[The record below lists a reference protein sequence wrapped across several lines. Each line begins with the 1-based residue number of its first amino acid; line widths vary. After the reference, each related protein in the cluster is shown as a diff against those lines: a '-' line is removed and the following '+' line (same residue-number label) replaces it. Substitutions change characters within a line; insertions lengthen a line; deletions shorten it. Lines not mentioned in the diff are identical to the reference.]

1 MRGFSGEY
9 RIRSLRG
16 VAALLLAIGSGCL
29 AGAAQTE
36 PAPGSD
42 PAGAL
47 RLSRVAVPDPVAGCD
62 AFSILL
68 PPDWKTDGGPLWRP
82 YLSNQAAVMWR
93 ASGPADGVSLNIL
106 PCDPF
111 VWNSADIPFFNE
123 GVNYLGSEVRRPV
136 QEDVSAFITNTVLP
150 RYRPDIEQVRVTAV
164 TPLPAIAEA
173 TVAARA
179 EAGVRK
185 QGAAARVRVE
195 YSKNGQA
202 MQEDFFC
209 VLLYS
214 TPLHA
219 PSLTFWGPDNL
230 YSFRARTGRLDAHEG
245 VLRTL
250 VASQRISPDWFNIV
264 VQLQQ
269 MFIDGRMQSI
279 RDAGQVSA
287 IIAGT
292 NREIS
297 AMIRTSYEAREVS
310 NDRIN
315 QLFIDA
321 MRED

>member
-1 MRGFSGEY
+1 MSVFFNAY

-16 VAALLLAIGSGCL
+16 AAALLLAMGSGCRD
-29 AGAAQTE
+29 GAAQTQT
-36 PAPGSD
+36 AHGRD
-42 PAGAL
+42 PAGVL
-47 RLSRVAVPDPVAGCD
+47 RLSRVAVADPVAGCD

-82 YLSNQAAVMWR
+82 YLSNQASVMWR

-111 VWNSADIPFFNE
+111 VWNTADMPFFAE
-123 GVNYLGSEVRRPV
+123 GVNYLGSEVRRPL
-136 QEDVSAFITNTVLP
+136 QDVSAFITNTVLP
-150 RYRPDIEQVRVTAV
+150 RYRPDIAQVRVTAV

-202 MQEDFFC
+202 IEEDFFC

-219 PSLTFWGPDNL
+219 PALTFWGPDNL
-230 YSFRARTGRLDAHEG
+230 YSFRARAGRLDAHEG

-250 VASQRISPDWFNIV
+250 VASLRISPDWFNIM
-264 VQLQQ
+264 VQLQK

-279 RDAGQVSA
+279 RDAGQVGA
-287 IIAGT
+287 IIAET
-292 NREIS
+292 NRELS
-297 AMIRTSYEAREVS
+297 TMIRSSYETREAS

-321 MRED
+321 MREDQ